1 MHSTI
6 KKKLSRIVAILL
18 FALTSIVLMSPKI
31 SSAAA
36 LSSATETAGNDSNS
50 SGYTLTLTEYQM
62 PDGQQFTLI
71 ALGNADQNT
80 GEFDDLEFDF
90 DDDDLTSIA
99 DPIEPFN
106 RAMFVFNDKLYFWVL
121 KPTAGFYG
129 RAVPEKG
136 RIAVRR
142 FFTNIATPIRLV
154 NALLQLKFKYAGTEL
169 ARFGINTTVGLL
181 GFRDPARDKWN
192 IYLHKEDF
200 GQSIGHYGVGPGF
213 YITWPIL
220 GPSSL
225 RDTFGLIGDFLLN
238 PASYIFAERSLT
250 GVGVWSYDKV
260 NSTSLDPTLYEDL
273 TKNAI
278 DPYLFIRDAYHQHR
292 EQLIKE

>member
-6 KKKLSRIVAILL
+6 KTKKRLRGVVAILF
-18 FALTSIVLMSPKI
+18 FAFISIALMTPEI
-31 SSAAA
+31 SRAA
-36 LSSATETAGNDSNS
+36 EGVGNDNNS
-50 SGYTLTLTEYQM
+50 SGYTLTLTEYILA
-62 PDGQQFTLI
+62 DGQRLTLV
-71 ALGNADQNT
+71 ALGNSDQDQDPY
-80 GEFDDLEFDF
+80 EFDDLEFD
-90 DDDDLTSIA
+90 DDDLASIS

-142 FFTNIATPIRLV
+142 FFTNVATPIRLV
-154 NALLQLKFKYAGTEL
+154 NALLQFKFKYAGTEL

-181 GFRDPARDKWN
+181 GFRDPARDRWN
-192 IYLHKEDF
+192 VYLHKEDF
-200 GQSIGHYGVGPGF
+200 GQSIGHYGAGPGF

-225 RDTFGLIGDFLLN
+225 RDTFGLIGDFFLS
-238 PASYIFAERSLT
+238 PATYVFAEERLI
-250 GVGVWSYDKV
+250 GIGVWSYDKV
-260 NSTSLDPTLYEDL
+260 NSTSLDLTLYEDL

>member
-6 KKKLSRIVAILL
+6 KIKKILRRIAAILF
-18 FALTSIVLMSPKI
+18 FALISAVLTAPETSN
-31 SSAAA
+31 AAEA
-36 LSSATETAGNDSNS
+36 SGNNNDN
-50 SGYTLTLTEYQM
+50 SGYILTLTEYHL

-80 GEFDDLEFDF
+80 DEFDDLEFDF

-106 RAMFVFNDKLYFWVL
+106 RAMFVFNDKLYFWIL
-121 KPTAGFYG
+121 KPTSGLYG
-129 RAVPEKG
+129 RAVPEKS

-142 FFTNIATPIRLV
+142 FFTNVATPIRLV
-154 NALLQLKFKYAGTEL
+154 NALLQFKFRYAGTEL

-181 GFRDPARDKWN
+181 GFRDPARDWWN

-200 GQSIGHYGVGPGF
+200 GQSIGHYGAGPGF
-213 YITWPIL
+213 FITWPIL

-225 RDTFGLIGDFLLN
+225 RDTFGLIGDFFMN
-238 PASYIFAERSLT
+238 PATYIFAGEALT

-260 NSTSLDPTLYEDL
+260 NSTSLDLTLYEDL

>member
-6 KKKLSRIVAILL
+6 EIKKRLRGLVAAL
-18 FALTSIVLMSPKI
+18 FLAVTSMVLMAPEI
-31 SSAAA
+31 SRASEA
-36 LSSATETAGNDSNS
+36 SENNSN
-50 SGYTLTLTEYQM
+50 GFTLTITEYSL
-62 PDGQQFTLI
+62 PDGEQLTLI
-71 ALGNADQNT
+71 ALGSSGQDPY
-80 GEFDDLEFDF
+80 EFDELEF
-90 DDDDLTSIA
+90 DDDDNITSIA
-99 DPIEPFN
+99 DPFESFN
-106 RAMFVFNDKLYFWVL
+106 RAIFVFNDKLYFWVL
-121 KPTAGFYG
+121 KPTAGFYA

-136 RIAVRR
+136 RVAVRR
-142 FFTNIATPIRLV
+142 FFTNVATPIRLV
-154 NALLQLKFKYAGTEL
+154 NALLQFKFKYAGTEL

-181 GFRDPARDKWN
+181 GFRDPARDRWN

-200 GQSIGHYGVGPGF
+200 GQSIGHYGAGPGF

-225 RDTFGLIGDFLLN
+225 RDTFGLIGDFFLD
-238 PASYIFAERSLT
+238 PATYIFAEERL
-250 GVGVWSYDKV
+250 VRAGVWSYDKV
-260 NSTSLDPTLYEDL
+260 NSTSLDLTLYEDL